1 MHNGNISDEKVKE
14 LNEFARDDAQMKFKL
29 VFWKL
34 TNLERTQYILE
45 TREYGSVR
53 SMMSILTAIKDEH
66 KKEEEEKEKKRKEA
80 IVVFQELLKNNTVLA
95 FRTLSH
101 SYFRCSSLCE
111 DLFAELGV
119 YKTKYKQH
127 LEAKTSDRELNILKN
142 LFSYEASTSPL
153 QMNIPAQ
160 GVASSGSDTIS
171 DEKIEKLN
179 ALASRRKITNLREAL
194 SALTEPERQAYI
206 HMITG
211 EDTTIR
217 RASNLLKAM
226 KEEATLIFQQWLS
239 RDDKKFAF
247 AVLTDIHDYSGL
259 YKVLFAELGAYKNE
273 YMQYLQQQNTDVAR
287 NILKNYQLYT
297 ASTSALSESTKNAT
311 PRMDTP
317 TGNLSSTTDGLIV
330 QEIISFLS
338 PECLSELQ
346 RIMDASPGVL
356 EGIDVEPAA
365 KRRCV

>member
-14 LNEFARDDAQMKFKL
+14 LNEFARNDAQMKFKS

-34 TNLERTQYILE
+34 TNPERTQYILE
-45 TREYGSVR
+45 TRGHGSVR

-66 KKEEEEKEKKRKEA
+66 REEKERKEA
-80 IVVFQELLKNNTVLA
+80 IVVFQELLEDNTVFA

-101 SYFRCSSLCE
+101 SYFRYSRLFE
-111 DLFAELGV
+111 DLFAALGA

-127 LEAKTSDRELNILKN
+127 LEAETSDRELSILKN

-179 ALASRRKITNLREAL
+179 ELASRRSIRNLREAL
-194 SALTEPERQAYI
+194 SALTEPERHAYI
-206 HMITG
+206 HIITG
-211 EDTTIR
+211 EGTTIR

-259 YKVLFAELGAYKNE
+259 YKVLFAELGAYENE
-273 YMQYLQQQNTDVAR
+273 YMQYLQQQNTTVAS
-287 NILKNYQLYT
+287 NILKNCQLYT
-297 ASTSALSESTKNAT
+297 ASTSALPESTTNAT
-311 PRMDTP
+311 PQVDT
-317 TGNLSSTTDGLIV
+317 TARKRARHEE
-330 QEIISFLS
+330 EI
-338 PECLSELQ
+338 PV
-346 RIMDASPGVL
+346 AHH
-356 EGIDVEPAA
+356 PAA
-365 KRRCV
+365 LGNENRPSAKRET